1 MSTLIADTSF
11 DTFQLSFEQTVP
23 RSLVHKR
30 SIENV
35 LLTEVRGA
43 GDDRFICAGRIPT
56 AHRFFNDAG
65 RRPQKDILF
74 YTELGRQ
81 ASLAICHAF
90 LGVAMDEVFIFQQSQ
105 AVLAHGLCKRELRA
119 DSVVTEIRINDIE
132 RRRNNAVSRVVAEHI
147 MSLNGERVFHGTGAW
162 TVQSAALF
170 KRLRRIGKSGM
181 PAANDSP
188 AEDSIADSAS
198 SSTARN
204 QVIST
209 VQAGD
214 SRADF
219 VASLTIDQIHPYFFD
234 HPCDHVPGMLLLEGC
249 AQLAQSVV
257 GRVLAA
263 AAQRVTVSAYDM
275 DFYQFVEC
283 DAPVTLAAHLE
294 TRKTGNDDTASVD
307 ILISQHNVLSGTA
320 KLTVVL

>member
-11 DTFQLSFEQTVP
+11 ETFQLSFEQTVP

-35 LLTEVRGA
+35 LLTEVRA
-43 GDDRFICAGRIPT
+43 VNDDRFICAGRIPA

-65 RRPQKDILF
+65 RMPRKDILF

-90 LGVAMDEVFIFQQSQ
+90 LGVARDEVFIFQQSQ
-105 AVLAHGLCKRELRA
+105 AVLDPSICQRGPRA
-119 DSVVTEIRINDIE
+119 DAVVTEIRIQEIE

-147 MSLNGERVFHGTGAW
+147 MSLDGERVFHGTGAW
-162 TVQSAALF
+162 TVQPAALF
-170 KRLRRIGKSGM
+170 KRLRRIGKGGM
-181 PAANDSP
+181 PGTNPQP
-188 AEDSIADSAS
+188 AEDNLDPAA
-198 SSTARN
+198 ARN
-204 QVIST
+204 NVISA

-214 SRADF
+214 NPADF
-219 VASLTIDQIHPYFFD
+219 LTFLTIDQTHPYFFD
-234 HPCDHVPGMLLLEGC
+234 HSCDHVPGMLLLEGC
-249 AQLAQSVV
+249 AQLARSVA
-257 GRVLAA
+257 GPTLAT
-263 AAQRVTVSAYDM
+263 AAQQATVSAYDV

-283 DAPVTLAAHLE
+283 DAPVTLAAHVE
-294 TRKTGNDDTASVD
+294 TADSRRAGTAAVD

-320 KLTVVL
+320 KLTVIL